1 MEAEVGFELRGHGP
15 RNIAVVLTI
24 LAAIALLVPGFPLFA
39 GPIPY
44 VLVHSFVELLSISI
58 SAAIFALAF
67 SVRNE
72 PQAGALPSL
81 AGVFLAV
88 GLCDMLHV
96 LSYPG
101 MPAMITE
108 ASPEKAINFWL
119 AARFFAI
126 GGLAMLAFAPVL
138 GWRLLRPVPGV
149 LLGILAS
156 VGVWIA
162 GTFFA
167 DQLPRTFIEGQGLT
181 PFKIGTEYV
190 LVAIA
195 GATAYT
201 FARRSRD
208 PSGDDSDLLRWLAG
222 GTWVLGLSEVFF
234 TLYADVTDL
243 ANLFG
248 HFYKAI
254 GDGMIYAAIFLGA
267 VRRPYEKLAD
277 ALKGREAAQMR
288 AHKLAFYDVLTGL
301 PNRRL
306 FQDRLDHALL
316 HCRRRSEHGALLLVD
331 LDNFKTLND
340 TQGHAVGDQLLIAVG
355 ARLAAAIRACDTVA
369 RLGGDEFV
377 VLLSAL
383 SPDEQK
389 AAAQAQLVGE
399 KICRTLDAPF
409 SITLAEGEGTWSHHS
424 TASIGVS
431 VFGPE
436 SASGELVM
444 QRTDAAMYQAKDAGR
459 NALRFFDPTMQADFV
474 ARLELIGELRAAI
487 ANQEFEPYYQ
497 VQVDQAGR
505 VLGVEA
511 LVRWHHPT
519 RGLQHPGLF
528 IELAEEI
535 GLIVEIGRHVL
546 QAACEQLSA
555 WASDA
560 RTEALTISVNVSP
573 RQFRNPDFVDEVR
586 QILADTGADP
596 ARLRLELTESL
607 IIDNLEQTIERM
619 DQLRS
624 LGLTFSMDDFGTG
637 YASLSS
643 LQRLPLA
650 EVKIDRSFVFGLP
663 DSLDD
668 AAIVRS
674 TLDLARHLG
683 LFAVAEGVETE
694 EQRAFLEAA
703 GCVCFQGYLFGR
715 PQPIG
720 LIEKQLLS

>member
-1 MEAEVGFELRGHGP
+1 
-15 RNIAVVLTI
+15 
-24 LAAIALLVPGFPLFA
+24 
-39 GPIPY
+39 
-44 VLVHSFVELLSISI
+44 
-58 SAAIFALAF
+58 
-67 SVRNE
+67 
-72 PQAGALPSL
+72 
-81 AGVFLAV
+81 
-88 GLCDMLHV
+88 
-96 LSYPG
+96 
-101 MPAMITE
+101 
-108 ASPEKAINFWL
+108 
-119 AARFFAI
+119 
-126 GGLAMLAFAPVL
+126 
-138 GWRLLRPVPGV
+138 
-149 LLGILAS
+149 
-156 VGVWIA
+156 
-162 GTFFA
+162 
-167 DQLPRTFIEGQGLT
+167 
-181 PFKIGTEYV
+181 
-190 LVAIA
+190 
-195 GATAYT
+195 
-201 FARRSRD
+201 
-208 PSGDDSDLLRWLAG
+208 
-222 GTWVLGLSEVFF
+222 
-234 TLYADVTDL
+234 
-243 ANLFG
+243 
-248 HFYKAI
+248 
-254 GDGMIYAAIFLGA
+254 
-267 VRRPYEKLAD
+267 
-277 ALKGREAAQMR
+277 
-288 AHKLAFYDVLTGL
+288 
-301 PNRRL
+301 
-306 FQDRLDHALL
+306 
-316 HCRRRSEHGALLLVD
+316 
-331 LDNFKTLND
+331 
-340 TQGHAVGDQLLIAVG
+340 
-355 ARLAAAIRACDTVA
+355 
-369 RLGGDEFV
+369 
-377 VLLSAL
+377 
-383 SPDEQK
+383 
-389 AAAQAQLVGE
+389 
-399 KICRTLDAPF
+399 
-409 SITLAEGEGTWSHHS
+409 
-424 TASIGVS
+424 
-431 VFGPE
+431 
-436 SASGELVM
+436 
-444 QRTDAAMYQAKDAGR
+444 
-459 NALRFFDPTMQADFV
+459 
-474 ARLELIGELRAAI
+474 
-487 ANQEFEPYYQ
+487 
-497 VQVDQAGR
+497 VDQAGR

-560 RTEALTISVNVSP
+560 RTEALTNSVNVSP